1 MRNPAPPARVPPRSP
16 DGNVHPLLKTMNL
29 EKPYRVLIAD
39 DHVVVRRGVRA
50 MLETLPSVEICAE
63 ASDGAQTLHHIKREK
78 PDLLVLDL
86 TMPEMNGLEVVRSVR
101 QESPSTDILVLTM
114 HFSEELARECLS
126 FGALGYVLKSD
137 ADTDL
142 LTAVDHIRQHQPYFT
157 SQLSIT
163 MSKTFVQGPGN
174 PESML
179 PGTNLT
185 PREVEV
191 LQLLGSGKSNKEI
204 AGIIK
209 VSTRTVESHRNHIME
224 KMEFESFSEL
234 VRFAVRNNLVEP

>member
-1 MRNPAPPARVPPRSP
+1 
-16 DGNVHPLLKTMNL
+16 
-29 EKPYRVLIAD
+29 
-39 DHVVVRRGVRA
+39 
-50 MLETLPSVEICAE
+50 
-63 ASDGAQTLHHIKREK
+63 
-78 PDLLVLDL
+78 
-86 TMPEMNGLEVVRSVR
+86 
-101 QESPSTDILVLTM
+101 M

-157 SQLSIT
+157 SQLAIT
-163 MSKTFVQGPGN
+163 MSKTFVQGPGD
-174 PESML
+174 PESLL

-185 PREVEV
+185 PREAEV

-204 AGIIK
+204 AAIIK

-224 KMEFESFSEL
+224 KMQFESFSEL
-234 VRFAVRNNLVEP
+234 VRFAVRNNLVDP